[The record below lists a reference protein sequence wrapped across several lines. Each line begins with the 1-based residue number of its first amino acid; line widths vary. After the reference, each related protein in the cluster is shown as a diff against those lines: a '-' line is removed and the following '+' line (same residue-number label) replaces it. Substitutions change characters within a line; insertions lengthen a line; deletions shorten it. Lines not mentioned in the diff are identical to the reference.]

1 MNIFCYSLLVLL
13 LASRSRLTTSQEVED
28 EKEFDYIKGSGKGPE
43 DWGDIHEDWQ
53 LCKNGEMQSP
63 IDLMHERVQVVSHL
77 GRLKR
82 SYKPSNATLKNRG
95 HDIMLKW
102 VDDAGSI
109 NVNGTEY
116 ELKQCHW
123 HSPSEHSI
131 NGRSYDLE
139 VHMVHQNSENKSAVV
154 GILYTIGQPDTFL
167 SELMGHIKSI
177 ADRHEKEIV
186 AGVID
191 PRHLKMGS
199 RKYYRYLGSLT
210 TPPCDENVLW
220 TIVRKVRTVS
230 REQVRLLRQAV
241 EDNAE
246 MNARPTQAVNEREL
260 LLYRPNIHDESFNP

>member
-13 LASRSRLTTSQEVED
+13 LASRPHLTTSQEVED

-43 DWGDIHEDWQ
+43 DWGDIHEEWQ

-109 NVNGTEY
+109 NVNGTDY

-123 HSPSEHSI
+123 HSPSEHTI

-154 GILYTIGQPDTFL
+154 GILYTIGRPDTFL
-167 SELMGHIKSI
+167 SEVENAGFQLLPVHLRRRRSD
-177 ADRHEKEIV
+177 DRDLDLV
-186 AGVID
+186 AAGLPAPPFTARRKGFSPAISN
-191 PRHLKMGS
+191 S
-199 RKYYRYLGSLT
+199 RKSL
-210 TPPCDENVLW
+210 
-220 TIVRKVRTVS
+220 
-230 REQVRLLRQAV
+230 
-241 EDNAE
+241 
-246 MNARPTQAVNEREL
+246 
-260 LLYRPNIHDESFNP
+260 